1 MRNSGKMTIGK
12 THTRLQVE
20 VNLFKYTCNFVLVAG
35 KSMKHLRS
43 DNHIQNSLSVEYD
56 EEKEFAF
63 LL

>member
-1 MRNSGKMTIGK
+1 MTIGK

-35 KSMKHLRS
+35 KSMKRLRS

-56 EEKEFAF
+56 EETEFAF